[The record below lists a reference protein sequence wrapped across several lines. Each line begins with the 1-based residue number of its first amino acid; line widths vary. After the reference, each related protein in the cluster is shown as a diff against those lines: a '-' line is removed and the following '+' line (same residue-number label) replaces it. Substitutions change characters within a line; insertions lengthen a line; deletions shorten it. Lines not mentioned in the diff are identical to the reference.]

1 MLNAV
6 PMPLVRLA
14 GVLATLSLVL
24 SLATPTASAAPKLLP
39 SEHVLS
45 ADEKNLA
52 LTRMTPDERAMR
64 TPAFKDRAT
73 HVVTY
78 VQRYFSVKELRDG
91 TTEIEHVGMVD
102 ASAGQLDLPSMEVAG
117 SASRWDL
124 YLSLA
129 VYRNTSVL
137 AYEWR
142 PQAYFEWNGTEG
154 MDHTGNHQEDILAI
168 SWPSGLYLHS
178 DVASGRYTDADRSR
192 LDFYR
197 SEVAETGVGWHFHEY
212 RHCGFFCPRSPADY
226 GSLFARIREDRYQNR
241 TANVMVRYVH
251 TKGGSSVN
259 YSVNLGVVSIGVNPN
274 DANQWSVAAYASFR
288 F

>member
-1 MLNAV
+1 MLRDV

-24 SLATPTASAAPKLLP
+24 SLATPSALAAPKLLP
-39 SEHVLS
+39 SERVLS
-45 ADEKNLA
+45 AEDRTVALA
-52 LTRMTPDERAMR
+52 RMTPDERALR
-64 TPAFKDRAT
+64 AAAFKDART
-73 HVVTY
+73 QVVAY
-78 VQRYFSVKELRDG
+78 VQRYFSVTKLPGGG
-91 TTEIEHVGMVD
+91 TQIEDVGMVD
-102 ASAGQLDLPSMEVAG
+102 ADAGQLDLPSMEVAG
-117 SASRWDL
+117 SAKRHDL

-129 VYRNTSVL
+129 IYRNNHVF

-142 PQAYFEWNGTEG
+142 PQAYFEWNGTKG

-178 DVASGRYTDADRSR
+178 DVASGRYTDADRSPI
-192 LDFYR
+192 DFYR

-212 RHCGFFCPRSPADY
+212 RDCGFFCPRNPADY
-226 GSLFARIREDRYQNR
+226 GSLFARIREDSFQNR

-259 YSVNLGVVSIGVNPN
+259 YSVNLGVVSIGVSPN